1 MFFSFLFFSFAFFA
15 PLVHSDLP
23 IHCLTKDI
31 SGTWLLHLG
40 PNEQDNTIS
49 CSHLH
54 PDKNTDHIFQNFKE
68 TFQIASELSFE
79 LKLPNQVL
87 NQNKEVIGT
96 WTAIYD
102 EGIEIRANNQ
112 IFFAFSKYT
121 HTGNRVPK
129 DEDDEQ
135 SAGYVNLCNETFLG
149 WFYDSKSFTNWGCF
163 YGDKTDGSAKDN
175 KETVFKGQNN
185 GKIVERNTIFKSQ
198 KNLESDKNQRPSSD
212 LSFYERFKQKLP
224 LYDVPHEQYKN
235 LTQSEEQE
243 LELFQPDYNFIEVV
257 NNVTA
262 NSPWKAKLHDN
273 FLNKSHRHM
282 KNLLG
287 LTRFKELKL
296 QNVLNSY
303 SREVEESET
312 ELGNTLFPENEEIFP
327 SGFLQLKAKIRQ
339 KTQLSWE
346 YEDKKDEFS
355 FFENDPS
362 PPKIV
367 CETTSTDSVP
377 RCFDWRDQ
385 NSINYDTPVQHQGD
399 CGSCYAVA
407 ALSAIE
413 SRIRIKTNNTSHPK
427 LSVSGVLACSRYNQG
442 CNGGYPELVAKFG
455 MDHGFYEEDCGDNK
469 DFDHCSDN
477 CFKGKLWKIKD
488 YGYVGGGYYGST
500 SEDSM
505 MKEILDKG
513 PIIVAIN
520 AAPDLYYYSSG
531 VFLSNPVHA
540 FKQDNGHPDV
550 KPWQYTNHAVVCV
563 GWGEILHEG
572 SMLKYWILK
581 NSWGSEWGENGY
593 FKMLRGVNLGA
604 VENQA
609 IFAIPDLD

>member
-1 MFFSFLFFSFAFFA
+1 MFFSFLFLSHFLLSS
-15 PLVHSDLP
+15 LVQADLP

-31 SGTWLLHLG
+31 AGDWIFFLG
-40 PNEQDNTIS
+40 PNDHDNTVS
-49 CSHLH
+49 CSHFH
-54 PDKNTDHIFQNFKE
+54 PDKNTDHLFTDFKE
-68 TFQIASELSFE
+68 GFKTTRKIFWE
-79 LKLPNQVL
+79 LKLPNQVF
-87 NQNKEVIGT
+87 NQNKEIVGN

-102 EGIEIRANNQ
+102 EGVEIRANGL
-112 IFFAFSKYT
+112 ILFAFSRYL
-121 HTGNRVPK
+121 HTGNRTPK

-149 WFYDSKSFTNWGCF
+149 WFYDAKTFNNWGCF
-163 YGDKTDGSAKDN
+163 YGEKSNSFSTFNDDP
-175 KETVFKGQNN
+175 VFQGQNTE
-185 GKIVERNTIFKSQ
+185 KIVEKPTIFK
-198 KNLESDKNQRPSSD
+198 NSDAKPAVTD

-224 LYDVPHEQYKN
+224 LYEVPHEQYKD
-235 LTQSEEQE
+235 LKEGQEE
-243 LELFQPDYNFIEVV
+243 ELFQPDYNFIEMV
-257 NNVTA
+257 NNISA

-296 QNVLNSY
+296 QSVLNFYNLDKEQQS
-303 SREVEESET
+303 SESDIMAP
-312 ELGNTLFPENEEIFP
+312 LFPEAESLFP

-339 KTQLSWE
+339 KSSSSWE
-346 YEDKKDEFS
+346 YEDKRDEFS
-355 FFENDPS
+355 FFEDNSSTRPLCQSSSSD
-362 PPKIV
+362 KI
-367 CETTSTDSVP
+367 P

-385 NSINYDTPVQHQGD
+385 NSINYDTPVEHQGE

-413 SRIRIKTNNTSHPK
+413 SRIRIRSNNTLKPK

-455 MDHGFYEEDCGDNK
+455 MDHGFYESDCGDNR
-469 DFDHCSDN
+469 DFDHCDDN
-477 CFKGKLWKIKD
+477 CFKGKLWKVRD
-488 YGYVGGGYYGST
+488 YGYVGSGYYGST

-505 MKEILDKG
+505 MSEILEKG

-531 VFLSNPVHA
+531 VFISNPVHS
-540 FKQDNGHPDV
+540 FTQDNGHPEV
-550 KPWQYTNHAVVCV
+550 KPWQFTNHAVVCV
-563 GWGEILHEG
+563 GWGEALHEG
-572 SMLKYWILK
+572 SLLKYWILK

-609 IFAIPDLD
+609 IFAIPDLE